1 MVSREITENEGGF
14 PKDAGQLN
22 HLISLARHVHAFRQ
36 KRGNI
41 FGSNDLFGEPA
52 WDILLDLFIA
62 ACEAKPV
69 SISSACI
76 GAGVPTTTAL
86 RWINTLEARG
96 MVKRYND
103 PDDARRVFLRLKGE
117 TKSRMERYLTTVY
130 PALTGD
136 NIAAG

>member
-1 MVSREITENEGGF
+1 MDTKEINENEGGF
-14 PKDAGQLN
+14 PNGSGQLD
-22 HLISLARHVHAFRQ
+22 HLILLARHVHAFRQ
-36 KRGNI
+36 KRGYI

-62 ACEAKPV
+62 ACEGKTV

-96 MVKRYND
+96 MVVRDND

-117 TKSRMERYLTTVY
+117 TKRRMERYLTSVY
-130 PALTGD
+130 PALTG
-136 NIAAG
+136 NKSAVA